1 MNGALLKSDIIS
13 GLLTFWKILWRVGL
27 FFLVW
32 GLLLVPFLVPFTSAL
47 VKWKQTSP
55 LEARLYGDI
64 VILLTVLLTTWLM
77 TRFLDRRP
85 FLTIGL
91 FLNHI
96 LKYLLVGL
104 AIGTTW
110 LGVSVCIAWGLG
122 WAFPIPPSG
131 FTWLVLAGT
140 AISVLLNVIAQE
152 LLLCGFIFQ
161 TIRCQSNTVIAI
173 IVSAILFSGYHAGA
187 FKGDWLP
194 VINVFAAG
202 LLFCLAYIIAGNLWF
217 PISIHFAWNLLI
229 GPVLGLTESGKS
241 YLGGGW
247 KMIVVNGP
255 PLFTGGT
262 FGLEGGLIV
271 TLTVS
276 VIIIL
281 MYLFQRQ
288 KIQLLL

>member
-1 MNGALLKSDIIS
+1 MSVIIS
-13 GLLTFWKILWRVGL
+13 GLSTVWKILWRVGL
-27 FFLVW
+27 FFLIW

-47 VKWKQTSP
+47 IKWKQTSP

-64 VILLTVLLTTWLM
+64 VSLATILLTTWLM
-77 TRFLDRRP
+77 TRFLDHRP
-85 FLTIGL
+85 FHTIGL
-91 FLNHI
+91 SLEHI
-96 LKYLLVGL
+96 LHYLLVGFV
-104 AIGTTW
+104 IGTTW

-122 WAFPIPPSG
+122 WALPIPPVG
-131 FTWLVLAGT
+131 FTWSVLAGT
-140 AISVLLNVIAQE
+140 AISVLLNVIVQE

-161 TIRCQSNTVIAI
+161 TIRRQSNAVIAI
-173 IVSAILFSGYHAGA
+173 IVSSILFAGYHAGT

-194 VINVFAAG
+194 VINVFGAG

-247 KMIVVNGP
+247 KMIMVNGP
-255 PLFTGGT
+255 SLFTGGT

-276 VIIIL
+276 VIIVL
-281 MYLFQRQ
+281 MYIFQHQ
-288 KIQLLL
+288 KLQLH